1 MLAPRATTAAA
12 AVPDGVRKLRRQHEQ
27 GGTKMPT
34 GEKRPYKMVNARE
47 IWTED
52 EHKRFLEALQH

>member
-1 MLAPRATTAAA
+1 M
-12 AVPDGVRKLRRQHEQ
+12 PDGVRKLRRQHEQ
-27 GGTKMPT
+27 EGTKMPSS
-34 GEKRPYKMVNARE
+34 EKRPYKMVNARE

>member
-1 MLAPRATTAAA
+1 
-12 AVPDGVRKLRRQHEQ
+12 
-27 GGTKMPT
+27 MPT